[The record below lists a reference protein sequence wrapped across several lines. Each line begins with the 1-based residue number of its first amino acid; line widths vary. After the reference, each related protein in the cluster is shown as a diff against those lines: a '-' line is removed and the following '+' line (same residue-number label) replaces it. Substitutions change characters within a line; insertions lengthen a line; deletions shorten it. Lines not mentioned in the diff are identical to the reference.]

1 MISENHKGRKF
12 VLKQNCISTIASQGD
27 FGKCQNPL
35 ACGRWDGHTALWTEA
50 SFPVTLEED
59 LLHRSS
65 MVLHQQMNERP
76 PTFENRG
83 ITEKAE
89 WVGQA
94 SKNREEIWH
103 LLTLWPKGNICLL
116 LMASLQIRL
125 IKILEKKEKRFHLEF
140 LKAASPWKYF
150 KGSSWAKPWSFIQKY
165 KPSGQCIP
173 KKTWT
178 GSHFLVHCQHSL
190 STKRLIP
197 NRCVG
202 IHPMNAF
209 KGDVCHSFATIT
221 QETGKQREWSLEEAP
236 VHLPELGCVAILWE

>member
-1 MISENHKGRKF
+1 MDTQPYGQRPAFLLHWKRACFIGPLWSFIS
-12 VLKQNCISTIASQGD
+12 
-27 FGKCQNPL
+27 
-35 ACGRWDGHTALWTEA
+35 RWTKVYLVSRTEA
-50 SFPVTLEED
+50 SQKKPSGLGK
-59 LLHRSS
+59 LLR
-65 MVLHQQMNERP
+65 
-76 PTFENRG
+76 
-83 ITEKAE
+83 TEKKSDTYSLCDRKA
-89 WVGQA
+89 
-94 SKNREEIWH
+94 
-103 LLTLWPKGNICLL
+103 ICLL

-125 IKILEKKEKRFHLEF
+125 IKILENKEKRFHLEF

-173 KKTWT
+173 KKTWA

-221 QETGKQREWSLEEAP
+221 QETGKQREWSHAEAP